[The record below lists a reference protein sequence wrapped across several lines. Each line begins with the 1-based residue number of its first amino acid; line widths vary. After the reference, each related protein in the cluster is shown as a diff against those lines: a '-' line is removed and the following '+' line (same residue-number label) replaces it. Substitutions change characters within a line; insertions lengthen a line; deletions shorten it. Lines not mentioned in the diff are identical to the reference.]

1 VHAWHTQNAVFPP
14 SDPVAS
20 LLPPLS
26 PAIPGAL
33 YEQIVTGI
41 HAALANG
48 QLPPGTP
55 LPSVRQL
62 AADTRVSVITVKRA
76 YEELERDGLIY
87 SKPGLGSFITN
98 TALERSREKRLAR
111 ARSLLAEARAEAEQA
126 GLNPSEIQSL
136 FISHLNP

>member
-1 VHAWHTQNAVFPP
+1 MLTPLA
-14 SDPVAS
+14 PVAS

-26 PAIPGAL
+26 LATPGAL
-33 YEQIVTGI
+33 YEQIISGI

-62 AADTRVSVITVKRA
+62 AAETRVSVITVKRA

-87 SKPGLGSFITN
+87 SRPGLGSFITD
-98 TALERSREKRLAR
+98 TALERLREKRLAK

-126 GLNPSEIQSL
+126 GLKPSEIKSL
-136 FISHLNP
+136 FLTHLNP

>member
-1 VHAWHTQNAVFPP
+1 MFPP
-14 SDPVAS
+14 SASFSS

-26 PAIPGAL
+26 LATPGAL

-41 HAALANG
+41 HTALANG

-76 YEELERDGLIY
+76 YEELERAGLIY
-87 SKPGLGSFITN
+87 SRPGLGSFITD
-98 TALERSREKRLAR
+98 TALERSRQKRLAR
-111 ARSLLAEARAEAEQA
+111 ARSLLAEARTEAEQA
-126 GLNPSEIQSL
+126 GLNPSEIKSL

>member
-1 VHAWHTQNAVFPP
+1 MLPP
-14 SDPVAS
+14 STPVSS
-20 LLPPLS
+20 LLPPIS
-26 PAIPGAL
+26 PATPGAL

-48 QLPPGTP
+48 QLHPGAP

-62 AADTRVSVITVKRA
+62 AAEARVSVITVKRA

-87 SKPGLGSFITN
+87 SRPGLGSFITD

-111 ARSLLAEARAEAEQA
+111 ARSLLAEARTEAEQA
-126 GLNPSEIQSL
+126 GLNPPEIQAL
-136 FISHLNP
+136 FLTELNS

>member
-1 VHAWHTQNAVFPP
+1 VSTP

-26 PAIPGAL
+26 LATPGAL
-33 YEQIVTGI
+33 YEQIVAGI
-41 HAALANG
+41 HTALANG
-48 QLPPGTP
+48 QLPSGAP

-76 YEELERDGLIY
+76 YEELERDGIIY
-87 SKPGLGSFITN
+87 SRPGLGSFITD
-98 TALERSREKRLAR
+98 TALERSRQKHLAR

-126 GLNPSEIQSL
+126 GLKPPEIQVL
-136 FISHLNP
+136 FLTHLDP